1 MRNAFLKNAE
11 FENLSIR
18 ILIQMILLF
27 LKISKTFKFYIK
39 SIMSNTKAEID
50 ICIRLK

>member
-18 ILIQMILLF
+18 ILIQMILLMF
-27 LKISKTFKFYIK
+27 LKISTSKFYIK
-39 SIMSNTKAEID
+39 SIMSNTKAEND
-50 ICIRLK
+50 ILD